1 MRISRAFVAKTISSP
16 NAKSSKTFTEGP
28 PFICDNSS
36 NAKSID
42 ISSTDILLLIISF
55 KNLSLGLISLKKSKT
70 ESYNVEELNDFK
82 KVLDNIIEEIFDQS
96 ISFSENQP

>member
-1 MRISRAFVAKTISSP
+1 MYSNNLKKVKNL
-16 NAKSSKTFTEGP
+16 NAG
-28 PFICDNSS
+28 
-36 NAKSID
+36 
-42 ISSTDILLLIISF
+42 IISF

>member
-1 MRISRAFVAKTISSP
+1 MYSNTLKKEKNL
-16 NAKSSKTFTEGP
+16 NAG
-28 PFICDNSS
+28 
-36 NAKSID
+36 
-42 ISSTDILLLIISF
+42 IISF

>member
-1 MRISRAFVAKTISSP
+1 MYSNTLKKEKNL
-16 NAKSSKTFTEGP
+16 NAG
-28 PFICDNSS
+28 
-36 NAKSID
+36 
-42 ISSTDILLLIISF
+42 IISF

-70 ESYNVEELNDFK
+70 ESYNIEELNDFK